1 MTEKLLAKDRKYGE
15 LTLEQHLIDTEQ
27 AALAIFTGRILKNW
41 CRFFKVEDSDRFLLH
56 LRIAAL
62 FHDIGKANADFLNLA
77 EGKSKSKQALRHE
90 WISAL
95 VLHLPTVRQWLQS
108 SKLDLDLEVIT
119 AAVLCHHLKASYGD
133 TDKERAWG
141 TDRTGSKEKKVDFHL
156 CHSEVTRTLAKIAEL
171 AAIDGLLEFPQESQQ
186 WAKDDEFWSKIRTN
200 ANDIGRKFSR
210 EVRRKGNEN
219 RLSLLLAVKAG
230 LIAADSLASTIFRT
244 KDLKNAKNWH
254 TENQGL
260 IQEWVNKTLHQPPI
274 TDEEIEDKIL
284 KHCYQKIQEKTG
296 KPLKLQDFQEK
307 AIDLPSRLL
316 LLSGCGSGKTI
327 FAYKWQQGVVKQQE
341 VGRVIFLYPTRGT
354 ATEGFKDYTS
364 WTPEAEASLLTG
376 TATYELKDM
385 QENPP
390 ESDSESLKDKDFT
403 TEERLYALGFWG
415 KRFFSATVDQF
426 LSFLTHSY
434 SGMCLLP
441 ILADSVLVIDEIHS
455 FSRKMFDNLIS
466 FLEHF
471 DIPVLCMTATLPP
484 SRQKEIAEKLSESQR
499 LFVYPTKADR
509 SELEDLKYAEERP
522 RYIIQSCC
530 YDTAYA
536 QAITSFHEGKRVLW
550 VVNTVDRCRE
560 SANKLETE
568 LNQDTEPKI
577 EVLTYHSRFLL
588 KDRKERHKET
598 IAAFQTDKSELK
610 ALWTDKKGVI
620 AVTTQVC
627 EMSLDL
633 DADVLITEIAPISSL
648 VQRFGRCNRS
658 SSRQPEERGYIWVYE
673 PHDQKN
679 PEKIAYKPYD
689 EKDIISAQEFLTEV
703 LGEVSQYNLAE
714 KLQEYAKKER
724 YSDQKSDFVN
734 GGYWATSKPF
744 REDDKYLVNAV
755 LDRDVEEFLQ
765 LQANKDPDLEGLILS
780 VPYKKEYF
788 DLEKRP
794 PKFPKYLGIAPS
806 KFYCEKRGFGQ

>member
-1 MTEKLLAKDRKYGE
+1 MQQMLLAKERKYGK
-15 LTLEQHLIDTEQ
+15 LTLEQHLIDTEE
-27 AALAIFTGRILKNW
+27 AVRAIFIKDKDKDRILKNW
-41 CRFFKVEDSDRFLLH
+41 CRFFKVENLERFLRH
-56 LRIAAL
+56 LQIAAL
-62 FHDIGKANADFLNLA
+62 FHDIGKANADFLRLVNGTK
-77 EGKSKSKQALRHE
+77 EKQTLRHE

-95 VLHLPTVRQWLQS
+95 VLHLPTVRQWLQT
-108 SKLDLDLEVIT
+108 SKLDLDVEVIT

-141 TDRTGSKEKKVDFHL
+141 TDRTSSKEKKVDLYLDHP
-156 CHSEVTRTLAKIAEL
+156 EVTSILTKIAKL
-171 AAIDGLLEFPQESQQ
+171 AEIDGLPEFPQESQK
-186 WAKDDEFWSKIRTN
+186 WIKDDQFWSNIRKN
-200 ANDIGRKFSR
+200 ANGVGKKFSR

-230 LIAADSLASTIFRT
+230 LIAADSVASAMFRV
-244 KDLKNAKNWH
+244 KDPENTENWH
-254 TENQGL
+254 SENQGF
-260 IQEWVNKTLHQPPI
+260 IKEWVNKTLHQPAI
-274 TDEEIEDKIL
+274 TDDEIEDKIL
-284 KHCYQKIQEKTG
+284 RHCYKKIEEKTR
-296 KPLKLQDFQEK
+296 KPFKLQDFQEK

-354 ATEGFKDYTS
+354 ATEGFKDYVS
-364 WTPEAEASLLTG
+364 WAPETEASLLTG
-376 TATYELKDM
+376 TAAYELKDM
-385 QENPP
+385 QENP
-390 ESDSESLKDKDFT
+390 SESLKDKDFT

-484 SRQKEIAEKLSESQR
+484 SRQKEIAEKLSENQR
-499 LFVYPTKADR
+499 LFVYPTVKDR

-522 RYIIQSCC
+522 RYIIQSTD

-536 QAITSFHEGKRVLW
+536 QAIASFSDGKRVLW
-550 VVNTVDRCRE
+550 VVNTVNRCRE
-560 SANKLETE
+560 TANKLENE
-568 LNQDTEPKI
+568 LKTDI
-577 EVLTYHSRFLL
+577 LTYHSRFLL
-588 KDRKERHKET
+588 KDRKERHDKT
-598 IAAFQTDKSELK
+598 IEAFQG
-610 ALWTDKKGVI
+610 DKKAVI

-633 DADVLITEIAPISSL
+633 DADILITEIAPISSL

-658 SSRQPEERGYIWVYE
+658 SSRKPEERGYIWVYE
-673 PHDQKN
+673 PHNQKN
-679 PEKIAYKPYD
+679 RQKIAYKPYD
-689 EKDIISAQEFLTEV
+689 EKDIIGAQEFLTEV
-703 LGEVSQYNLAE
+703 LGEVSQYDLAE
-714 KLQEYAKKER
+714 KLQEHAKKER
-724 YSDQKSDFVN
+724 YADQKSDFVS

-744 REDDKYLVNAV
+744 REDDKYSVSAI
-755 LDRDVEEFLQ
+755 LDRDVKEFLK
-765 LQANKDPDLEGLILS
+765 LQADKDPNLEGLILS
-780 VPYKKEYF
+780 VPYKEEYF
-788 DLEKRP
+788 DPEKRP

-806 KFYCEKRGFGQ
+806 KFYCEKRGFGE